1 MKFSE
6 KVSCTVNKF
15 LNDKEFKQTSEDTF
29 EDLAN
34 AFLGNPVSAAKF
46 LYCLLKSPL
55 MIREKMFWNKFEILL
70 DGVYLEDDDKE
81 KLAAKFAEDGH
92 KEENVE
98 RMINYIDKAENKQ
111 KIQFFVNATRCLLA
125 DFIKLPSYFRICHT
139 ITNTLYED
147 LLFLQKN
154 LFKNDLDY
162 NESVQGLVTNGLMYQ
177 SVIGEE
183 TKYSFTSL
191 AYDLDRYAISHNNL
205 GRYPNPQSKKKSSIT
220 PQTQISQTMES
231 FTGEDVQNVFKD

>member
-1 MKFSE
+1 MKFLE
-6 KVSCTVNKF
+6 TVRRTVNEF
-15 LNDKEFKQTSEDTF
+15 LKDKEFKHTSKDAL

-34 AFLGNPVSAAKF
+34 ALLGNPVSAAKF
-46 LYCLLKSPL
+46 FYLLLKSPL
-55 MIREKMFWNKFEILL
+55 MIREKIFWNKFEMFL
-70 DGVYLEDDDKE
+70 DGVYLEDDDKA
-81 KLAAKFAEDGH
+81 KMAAKFAEDGH
-92 KEENVE
+92 KEENSE
-98 RMINYIDKAENKQ
+98 RMINYIDRAENKQ
-111 KIQFFVNATRCLLA
+111 KIQFFINATRCLLA

-162 NESVQGLVTNGLMYQ
+162 NESVQGLFTNGLMYQ

-191 AYDLDRYAISHNNL
+191 ADDLDKYALSYDNL
-205 GRYPNPQSKKKSSIT
+205 GRYPNPQSKKESSIT
-220 PQTQISQTMES
+220 PQTQISQTMEP
-231 FTGEDVQNVFKD
+231 FTDDDVQDIFKD